1 MCMRWAGAS
10 SLSSLAASR
19 SGVGGEWHAWKSSAV
34 AAHHLFA
41 HHHIFWLALPV
52 VLCRADTVM
61 QLFEVVQSTPVTF
74 PEGVAVS
81 GELQELL
88 LGMLEK
94 VCATHAS
101 CSVTDSV
108 WLVAAQLVHPAGS
121 LLPGLACL
129 AAPAVGVKES
139 MAAPCG
145 CVRRR
150 TRSEG

>member
-1 MCMRWAGAS
+1 
-10 SLSSLAASR
+10 
-19 SGVGGEWHAWKSSAV
+19 VSAV
-34 AAHHLFA
+34 ALPLTIFLPPS
-41 HHHIFWLALPV
+41 HILAFFPHIPAV
-52 VLCRADTVM
+52 PCRADTVM

-94 VCATHAS
+94 VDAPYAS
-101 CSVTDSV
+101 CSMTDSV
-108 WLVAAQLVHPAGS
+108 LLVAAQLLHPAGS